1 MEIVEIKKN
10 ESEFSGLLR
19 EIQSCPE
26 RLYCLGNVELLKE
39 KKVLAVV
46 GSRKISEYGKRII
59 KKLIPELTK
68 AGFVIVSGMAFGV
81 DAEVHR
87 VCIESGGKAIVVLAS
102 GVDVI
107 SPMGNKWIYEKI
119 LNNNGL
125 IVSEL
130 ESGVRPTRESFLPR
144 NRIISGLSL
153 GVLVIEA
160 GRRSGTLAT
169 AARAAQQGR
178 EVMVVPGR
186 VTDINS
192 GGVNWLLKNGAS
204 LVENVDDVL
213 TAVL

>member
-1 MEIVEIKKN
+1 MKIVGIKKG
-10 ESEFSGLLR
+10 EDGFSKLLR
-19 EIQSCPE
+19 EIQGCPE
-26 RLYCLGNVELLKE
+26 RLYCLGNTKLLKE

-46 GSRKISEYGKRII
+46 GSRGMSEYGKGMI
-59 KKLIPELTK
+59 KKLIPELVE

-87 VCIESGGKAIVVLAS
+87 VCIDSRGRAIAVLAS

-107 SPMGNKWIYEKI
+107 SPMSNKWIYDKV
-119 LNNNGL
+119 LRHNGL

-130 ESGVRPTRESFLPR
+130 KSGVRPTRESFLPR

-153 GVLVIEA
+153 GVLIVEA
-160 GRRSGTLAT
+160 RRRSGTLNT
-169 AARAAQQGR
+169 ASNAALQGR

-186 VTDINS
+186 VSDMNS

-213 TAVL
+213 NIF